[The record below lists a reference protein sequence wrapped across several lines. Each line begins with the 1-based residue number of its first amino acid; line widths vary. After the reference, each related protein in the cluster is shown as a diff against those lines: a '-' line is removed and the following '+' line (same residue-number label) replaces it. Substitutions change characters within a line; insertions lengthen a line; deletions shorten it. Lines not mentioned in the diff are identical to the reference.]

1 MSRSHHEAG
10 FGGIF
15 GGYAGDEGMEDDDS
29 DSSDKEDAKYDDGEW
44 DDDTQRE
51 KMLGR
56 MENYK
61 ACKCQLCLN
70 NVRFVEKND
79 NNQKI
84 IKALVQIPEQS
95 LKRMERDV
103 SAAILNGSFQTT
115 ACMQVADYFNNTV
128 VPAVNSMMDGRIQKK
143 LTSMSASQ
151 IYNHYLNHIKTPQNM
166 VFKQIDRYD
175 TIMNDL
181 YNRGGMVRDHK
192 IKKSGA
198 GSSNRKKRKH
208 NDQKIEIDSWIH
220 TD

>member
-15 GGYAGDEGMEDDDS
+15 GGYAGDECMEDDDS

-51 KMLGR
+51 KMLG
-56 MENYK
+56 
-61 ACKCQLCLN
+61 
-70 NVRFVEKND
+70 

-115 ACMQVADYFNNTV
+115 GCMQVAGYFNSTV
-128 VPAVNSMMDGRIQKK
+128 VPAVNSVVDGRIQKK
-143 LTSMSASQ
+143 LTSMRSTS
-151 IYNHYLNHIKTPQNM
+151 P
-166 VFKQIDRYD
+166 
-175 TIMNDL
+175 
-181 YNRGGMVRDHK
+181 
-192 IKKSGA
+192 
-198 GSSNRKKRKH
+198 KRTVLIQFRALLSMPVSLLWKGC
-208 NDQKIEIDSWIH
+208 
-220 TD
+220 